1 MTNPRAASHFTCDCC
16 GRTFPYDPD
25 WSEEDVNAEARE
37 NFGVD
42 ITQDPTMATVC
53 DDCYL
58 AMTTLVPPKEWTK
71 AQAAAGLDKG
81 GGEA

>member
-1 MTNPRAASHFTCDCC
+1 MTDPRPAPTFTCDCC
-16 GRTFPYDPD
+16 GGTFPYDPD
-25 WSEEDVNAEARE
+25 WSEDDAYAEARG

-42 ITQDPTMATVC
+42 PAQDPTMAHVC

-71 AQAAAGLDKG
+71 AQKP
-81 GGEA
+81 